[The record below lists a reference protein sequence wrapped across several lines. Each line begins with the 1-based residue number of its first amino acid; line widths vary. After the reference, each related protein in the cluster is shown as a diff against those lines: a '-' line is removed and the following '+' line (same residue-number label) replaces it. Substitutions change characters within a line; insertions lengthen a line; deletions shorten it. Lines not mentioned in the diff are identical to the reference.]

1 MYFFRWLSSN
11 ESACNVGDPGS
22 IPGLGKSPE
31 EGNGNPLQSSC
42 LGNFMDRGAWRAT
55 YGPEGHKESDTTER
69 LTHFL
74 YFSIFNCFIMNTTII
89 YWPIMCLELSLILLY
104 VSFKLYKNL
113 TKYISL
119 PLLYY
124 YLYSFF
130 RSGNQGSTVT

>member
-1 MYFFRWLSSN
+1 
-11 ESACNVGDPGS
+11 
-22 IPGLGKSPE
+22 
-31 EGNGNPLQSSC
+31 
-42 LGNFMDRGAWRAT
+42 MDTGAWRAT

-69 LTHFL
+69 LMHFL
-74 YFSIFNCFIMNTTII
+74 HFSIFNCFIMNATII

-113 TKYISL
+113 IKYISL

-130 RSGNQGSTVT
+130 